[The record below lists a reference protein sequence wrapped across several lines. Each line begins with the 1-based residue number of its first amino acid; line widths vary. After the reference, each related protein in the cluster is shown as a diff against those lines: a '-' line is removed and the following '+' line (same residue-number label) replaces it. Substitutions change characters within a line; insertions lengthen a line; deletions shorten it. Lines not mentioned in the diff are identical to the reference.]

1 MTNNRYHNFAEVD
14 VPTQN
19 GQNESGQAPTEA
31 SLRQSR
37 RELNKSF
44 TVTVII
50 ATRNRPELL
59 RRALRSV
66 EDQSVP
72 VLETIVVFDQSPPD
86 LDLIDEFPG
95 ANVRVITNTRSPGLA
110 GARNSGLAEAAGQ
123 WIALCDDD
131 DAWTEDRLERQKEI
145 IDSDPAVDF
154 VVGGITIAYGDRR
167 VVRQTELSSITF
179 DDLLRDRVM
188 EAHPSTFL
196 VRRRA
201 IADYIGLVDE
211 ELPGSYG
218 EDYDW
223 LLRAARIKPVAVAP
237 TPIAFIQ
244 WHTNSYYTNKWA
256 MIDRALGF
264 LLEKTPE
271 FDRDPRGK
279 ARIMGQRA
287 FAQAAMG
294 RRKQAFSTARK
305 AIRLDWRE
313 PRLVLTL
320 VVASKLVTAERL
332 VKWANSAGRGI

>member
-1 MTNNRYHNFAEVD
+1 MTVDKKHSPKVDTRAENGHN
-14 VPTQN
+14 VPSRVHPD
-19 GQNESGQAPTEA
+19 GA
-31 SLRQSR
+31 LRQER
-37 RELNKSF
+37 RKLNESF

-66 EDQSVP
+66 EKQTIP
-72 VLETIVVFDQSPPD
+72 VLETLVVFDQSTPD
-86 LDLIDEFPG
+86 HGLVEEFPA
-95 ANVRVITNTRSPGLA
+95 ANVRVIANTRAPGLA
-110 GARNSGLAEAAGQ
+110 GARNSGIGEAKGQ
-123 WIALCDDD
+123 WIGLCDDD
-131 DAWTEDRLERQKEI
+131 DAWADDKLERQKEM
-145 IDSDPAVDF
+145 IDNDPTVDF

-167 VVRQTELSSITF
+167 VTRNTELTSITF

-196 VRRRA
+196 VRARA

-223 LLRAARIKPVAVAP
+223 LLRATRIKPIAVSPATVAL
-237 TPIAFIQ
+237 IQ
-244 WHTNSYYTNKWA
+244 WHTNSYYTNKWP

-294 RRKQAFSTARK
+294 DRREAFASVKETM
-305 AIRLDWRE
+305 RLDWRE

-320 VVASKLVTAERL
+320 LVASKLVSAERL
-332 VKWANSAGRGI
+332 VRWANSAGRGI